1 MDQIAPL
8 VIIGNGIAGVSAAE
22 TLRAGSP
29 QAPIVLIASDTLPVY
44 YRPALKDY
52 LAGRVGEEQ
61 LRARPLSF
69 YQEQQLYYLADRVIG
84 LDPRQRLVH
93 LQSGQ
98 QVPYTRLLLANG
110 SQPRR
115 LHCPGHGL
123 SGVTT
128 LRSVADYR
136 AVLARLPVVRQVV
149 VAGGGTLALET
160 VESLRQHKIEVTHI
174 IRGKTLWPAV
184 LDGTASDLVLQE
196 EMRSGVTVRMNEEI
210 AEITDTQGQVN
221 GVTTSSGARIP
232 CQLVIV
238 AIGIEPTLDFI
249 QQTGIA
255 CGRGVRI
262 DPQMRTSLP
271 NIYAA
276 GDVVESVDPRTGWA
290 RVIGQWYPAVQQG
303 RAAAYAMLDMLDDQ
317 RPFHAG
323 TFYNATFLYGLEC
336 AAVGLTST
344 RGPQF
349 QDIVAEPRPRSYRK
363 VTLYNGVPV
372 GMLALGDRREVL
384 AFKRAI
390 DYGVS
395 LAFIASSLFA
405 EGFSLNEWLDRQG
418 VPPPLMG
425 VSKVRLQPAM
435 AGR

>member
-1 MDQIAPL
+1 MDQTAPF
-8 VIIGNGIAGVSAAE
+8 VIIGNGIAGVTAAE
-22 TLRAGSP
+22 TLRTESP
-29 QAPIVLIASDTLPVY
+29 QAPIMLIASDTLPVY

-61 LRARPLSF
+61 LRARPLAF
-69 YQEQQLYYLADRVIG
+69 YQEQQVYCLSDRVVG

-93 LQSGQ
+93 LQSGR
-98 QVPYTRLLLANG
+98 QVPYARLLLASG

-115 LHCPGHGL
+115 LLCPGHDL

-128 LRSVADYR
+128 LRSVADYQ
-136 AVLARLPVVRQVV
+136 AVLARLPAVRQVV

-160 VESLRQHKIEVTHI
+160 VESLRQRHLEVTHV
-174 IRGKTLWPAV
+174 IRGNRLWPAV
-184 LDGTASDLVLQE
+184 LDATASDLVLQQ
-196 EMRSGVTVRMNEEI
+196 EMRDSVTVLLNEEI
-210 AEITDTQGQVN
+210 AEIIGAQGQVS
-221 GVTTSSGARIP
+221 GVTAGSGARIA

-238 AIGIEPTLDFI
+238 AIGIEPYLDFI
-249 QQTGIA
+249 KQAGMA
-255 CGRGVRI
+255 CRRGVRV
-262 DPQMRTSLP
+262 DAQMRTSLP
-271 NIYAA
+271 DIYAA

-317 RPFHAG
+317 HPFQAS
-323 TFYNATFLYGLEC
+323 TFYNATFLYGLDC
-336 AAVGLTST
+336 AAVGLTSVQ
-344 RGPQF
+344 GPQF

-372 GMLALGDRREVL
+372 GMLALGDRREAL

-395 LAFIASSLFA
+395 LAPIASSLFA
-405 EGFSLNEWLDRQG
+405 ENFSLSEWLDRQG
-418 VPPPLMG
+418 VPAPVMG
-425 VSKVRLQPAM
+425 VSKVQLQM
-435 AGR
+435 AVQGR

>member
-1 MDQIAPL
+1 MYQTAPL
-8 VIIGNGIAGVSAAE
+8 VIIGNGIAGVTAAE
-22 TLRAGSP
+22 TLRAESP
-29 QAPIVLIASDTLPVY
+29 QASIVLIASDTLPVY

-61 LRARPLSF
+61 LRARPLTF
-69 YQEQQLYYLADRVIG
+69 YQEQQVYCLPDRVVG

-93 LQSGQ
+93 LHSGR
-98 QVPYTRLLLANG
+98 QVPYARLLLASG

-115 LHCPGHGL
+115 LLCPGYDL

-136 AVLARLPVVRQVV
+136 AVLARLPAVRQVV
-149 VAGGGTLALET
+149 VDGGGPLALET
-160 VESLRQHKIEVTHI
+160 VESLRQRRLEVTHV
-174 IRGKTLWPAV
+174 IRGSTLWPAV
-184 LDGTASDLVLQE
+184 LDATASDLVLQQ
-196 EMRSGVTVRMNEEI
+196 EMRDGVTARLNEGI
-210 AEITDTQGQVN
+210 AEITGAQGQVN
-221 GVTTSSGARIP
+221 GVTTTGGARIA
-232 CQLVIV
+232 CQMVIV
-238 AIGIEPTLDFI
+238 AIGIEPTLDYI
-249 QQTGIA
+249 KQTGMA

-262 DPQMRTSLP
+262 DPLMRTSLP
-271 NIYAA
+271 DIYAA
-276 GDVVESVDPRTGWA
+276 GDVVESVDPRTGWV

-323 TFYNATFLYGLEC
+323 TFYNATFLYGLDC

-344 RGPQF
+344 QGPQL
-349 QDIVAEPRPRSYRK
+349 QDIVAEPRPRSYCK

-372 GMLALGDRREVL
+372 GMLALGNRREAL

-395 LAFIASSLFA
+395 LAPIASSLFTS
-405 EGFSLNEWLDRQG
+405 GFSLNEWLDRQG
-418 VPPPLMG
+418 VPPPVMG
-425 VSKVRLQPAM
+425 VSKMRLQPAM
-435 AGR
+435 QGR